1 MATTWSSQFRS
12 HLTLGGEPLY
22 AVDFVAGAEF
32 RNDDLKEDRY
42 ILHSH
47 GGPTGD
53 HHMGHAVSR
62 VTGSGQSVSLR
73 SWKSSAGGLRVEL
86 SGADVAQFVAR
97 AIPRGM
103 IAQLKIGFQGMEFS
117 EWGTVGLYQFRGLSG
132 SRNSWSMDFNDAL
145 SALQSIPGAHLS
157 TQFMKEAGSTTVVNG
172 LTSLGSAPVLPAAT
186 SFLRDSG
193 AGSYG
198 LLLVSPHEGTDPYYA
213 FVTSASGASSP
224 IVVAERNA
232 IDTTYQALSPGD
244 TLTSMGYVDGDV
256 PEIMQKILFG
266 GLAGAASMP
275 ANWNLGVKYGSDGV
289 HSSDLS
295 AWRTLWLTEYESFE
309 ADFITAEP
317 VTNPYRSLE
326 EFLSAFG
333 SWLVIKEGG
342 LSWRFV
348 QAIVPYGDHGAYSVT
363 PAHEITDQ
371 DIAGE
376 ETYDLYHSD
385 CPVEYYFVRYAG
397 RPAYWGDGPAETRTG
412 TDPSAF
418 RFDHESSGVVYD
430 QGSIYVGGDPST
442 TGTTNRDNASANIRQ
457 RLTPWYTRIPDS
469 MKLVLAGWKF
479 ADLVPGDV
487 VSLKSDYIYNMIN
500 RATDGVLGSSL
511 GGTRTHDGTLY
522 MVTAVN
528 VDWDGFTVNVE
539 LSTPPY
545 SETRF

>member
-1 MATTWSSQFRS
+1 M
-12 HLTLGGEPLY
+12 Y

-32 RNDDLKEDRY
+32 RNDDLTENRY

-62 VTGSGQSVSLR
+62 VTGSGQSVNLR

-86 SGADVAQFVAR
+86 SGADVAQFVAH

-103 IAQLKIGFQGMEFS
+103 VAQLKIGFQGMEFS
-117 EWGTVGLYQFRGLSG
+117 EWGAVGLYQFRGLSG

-157 TQFMKEAGSTTVVNG
+157 TQFMKEAGSTTT
-172 LTSLGSAPVLPAAT
+172 LTGDWYRTAVIMDVDSTAD
-186 SFLRDSG
+186 FERDTTVD
-193 AGSYG
+193 ALG
-198 LLLVSPHEGTDPYYA
+198 LLYCQPTTGDPFYLKWDSKSEGVSPYFYGA
-213 FVTSASGASSP
+213 LSGGG
-224 IVVAERNA
+224 VFNA
-232 IDTTYQALSPGD
+232 IGTNRVDMVTGD
-244 TLTSMGYVDGDV
+244 TITSVSYVNDIVPDV
-256 PEIMQKILFG
+256 MYMMLFG
-266 GLAGAASMP
+266 GLAGASTMP
-275 ANWNLGVKYGSDGV
+275 TNWNMGINFHGLG
-289 HSSDLS
+289 HSSDLNE
-295 AWRTLWLTEYESFE
+295 WRARWLLYTDFT
-309 ADFITAEP
+309 ADFLTHAPLED
-317 VTNPYRSLE
+317 PYRGLE
-326 EFLSAFG
+326 DFLSKFG
-333 SWLVIKEGG
+333 SWLVIKEGR

-348 QAIVPYGDHGAYSVT
+348 QAIVPYGDHGAFSISET
-363 PAHEITDQ
+363 HEITDQ

-385 CPVEYYFVRYAG
+385 CPVEYYSVRYAG
-397 RPAYWGDGPAETRTG
+397 RPTYWRDGPAETSTG
-412 TDPSAF
+412 TDPAAF
-418 RFDHESSGVVYD
+418 RLEHESSTVVYD
-430 QGSIYVGGDPST
+430 EGTV
-442 TGTTNRDNASANIRQ
+442 TTNRDNASANIRQ

-500 RATDGVLGSSL
+500 GMTLGLVGS
-511 GGTRTHDGTLY
+511 GTSGRRTHDGTLY

-545 SETRF
+545 SEKRF

>member
-1 MATTWSSQFRS
+1 MPTTWSSQFRS
-12 HLTLGGEPLY
+12 HLTLGGEPMY

-157 TQFMKEAGSTTVVNG
+157 TQFMKEAGSTTT
-172 LTSLGSAPVLPAAT
+172 LTGDWSLGIDDMDVVSTAN
-186 SFLRDSG
+186 FEKDSG
-193 AGSYG
+193 AAARGVIYCEPSYADA
-198 LLLVSPHEGTDPYYA
+198 VPFYMKYESKTSTKIDDIVHVDVFGTTRPAGTPLETGDTI
-213 FVTSASGASSP
+213 TSIGY
-224 IVVAERNA
+224 VNA
-232 IDTTYQALSPGD
+232 I
-244 TLTSMGYVDGDV
+244 V
-256 PEIMQKILFG
+256 PDIMHMMLFG
-266 GLAGAASMP
+266 GLAGASTMP
-275 ANWNLGVKYGSDGV
+275 ANWNMGINFHGADTV
-289 HSSDLS
+289 HSSDLNE
-295 AWRTLWLTEYESFE
+295 WRARWLLYTGFESEFLTDAPLE
-309 ADFITAEP
+309 
-317 VTNPYRSLE
+317 NPYRGLE
-326 EFLSAFG
+326 DFLSKFG
-333 SWLVIKEGG
+333 SWLVIKEGR

-348 QAIVPYGDHGAYSVT
+348 QAIVPYGDHGAYSISET
-363 PAHEITDQ
+363 HEITDQ

-385 CPVEYYFVRYAG
+385 CPVEYYSVRYAG
-397 RPAYWGDGPAETRTG
+397 RLTYWYDSPSGTGTG
-412 TDPSAF
+412 TDPAAF
-418 RFDHESSGVVYD
+418 RLDHESSTAVYD
-430 QGSIYVGGDPST
+430 EGT
-442 TGTTNRDNASANIRQ
+442 ATTNRDNASANIRQ

-487 VSLKSDYIYNMIN
+487 VSLKSDYIYNMVN
-500 RATDGVLGSSL
+500 GMTVGFLGGGTS
-511 GGTRTHDGTLY
+511 GTRTHDGTLY

-545 SETRF
+545 SKTRF